1 MGDCGIFAY
10 CSSKPPTIMTKKMS
24 VEIEFLEDIS
34 TCMQILFDIVK
45 VKDLTDEEVDK
56 MKYVNKLLVSAN
68 KFLQS
73 SNPI

>member
-1 MGDCGIFAY
+1 
-10 CSSKPPTIMTKKMS
+10 MS

>member
-1 MGDCGIFAY
+1 
-10 CSSKPPTIMTKKMS
+10 MTKKMS

-56 MKYVNKLLVSAN
+56 MKYVNKLLISAN